1 MSEADENIEVIEAG
15 QPLARADEVLPGVIQ
30 LIPAVEQKNN
40 CLFPRWQSL
49 LAPFVASGR
58 LSI

>member
-30 LIPAVEQKNN
+30 LI
-40 CLFPRWQSL
+40 S
-49 LAPFVASGR
+49 VAE
-58 LSI
+58 